1 MPDGGGQGAPHPFD
15 RVPGEILRQQ
25 LRGAAIRGQR
35 TLLGQKSPYPCR
47 HERTGRFVKPCQL
60 VLRPEFP
67 YHALTN
73 NPLFTLIDYRPNDL
87 SVDIGIR

>member
-1 MPDGGGQGAPHPFD
+1 MSDGGGQCAPHPFD

-35 TLLGQKSPYPCR
+35 SLLAQNSPHPCR

-60 VLRPEFP
+60 VLRPEFT
-67 YHALTN
+67 YHAFTN
-73 NPLFTLIDYRPNDL
+73 NLLFTLIVYRPNGL
-87 SVDIGIR
+87 TVNIGIR